1 MAAYE
6 DSIRTVRDG
15 KIEPAYLLAGD
26 DVFLQDFFI
35 GEVAGQFLPAGV
47 KKRVFS
53 IDDDGSA
60 KVMAELGAYS
70 LFQERQVLVVR
81 NAQGIIGQARDELL
95 AYVKNPRDDKC
106 LLLVREEYQPSQG
119 LQKFLSRAIPV
130 VDTRPPF
137 ADKMRR
143 WAGFYARSKN
153 MAVEPE
159 ALDLL
164 MERVG
169 DSSGHVVSEL
179 EKIFSQL
186 DDGGTVTRE
195 LVKAQVG
202 PDKSYQLWHLQA
214 AVAKRELEPALRISI
229 ALLEYGTQPTRII
242 GALAA
247 LFGQLLFIQTG
258 TAAENVYTGLNKPV
272 SAGLAGMGQLYRAPE
287 TSAALRTLLAADT
300 RLKSTG
306 VDPASV
312 IVGLV
317 AEICGDRGA

>member
-6 DSIRTVRDG
+6 ESVRTVRDG
-15 KIEPAYLLAGD
+15 KIGPVYLLAGD

-35 GEVAGQFLPAGV
+35 GEVASQFLPSGV

-53 IDDDGSA
+53 IDDDGAA
-60 KVMAELGAYS
+60 KVMAELDAYS

-81 NAQGIIGQARDELL
+81 NAQGITGKPRDELL
-95 AYVKNPRDDKC
+95 AYVKNPQEDKC

-119 LQKFLSRAIPV
+119 LQKFLSKAVPV

-143 WAGFYARSKN
+143 WADFYARSRN

-164 MERVG
+164 MELVG

-195 LVKAQVG
+195 LVEAQVG
-202 PDKSYQLWHLQA
+202 PEKSYQLWQLQA
-214 AVAKRELEPALRISI
+214 AVAKRELAPALRISV
-229 ALLEYGTQPTRII
+229 ALLEYGTQATRII

-247 LFGQLLFIQTG
+247 LFGQLLFVQTG
-258 TAAENVYTGLNKPV
+258 TAAENAYTGLNKPV
-272 SAGLAGMGQLYRAPE
+272 SAGLGRMGRLYRAPD
-287 TSAALRTLLAADT
+287 TAAALRALLAADT

-306 VDPASV
+306 VDPGSV

-317 AEICGDRGA
+317 AEICGERGA